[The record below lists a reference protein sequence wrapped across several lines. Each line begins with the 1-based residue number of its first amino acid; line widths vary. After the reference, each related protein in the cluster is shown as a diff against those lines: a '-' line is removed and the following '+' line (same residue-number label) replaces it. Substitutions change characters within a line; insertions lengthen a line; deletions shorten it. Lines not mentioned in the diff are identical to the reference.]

1 MLTDDDL
8 TRQLGSAFREE
19 AGDLEYAGRVP
30 TLRRTGAVAL
40 PIAATAAVAGVLV
53 AVAATNAD
61 DPVGPGTTIAGPSSG
76 TGTSP
81 GAAATPRLVTDT
93 IEIAGYTYTYQH
105 AVGEQLADDLYA
117 VMNPGEVPADAR
129 PLDAPAPARAWV
141 GTDPTSGDTA
151 LWVEAPTRNGGHLFA
166 LLSPTWTTDQ
176 LADLFHHG
184 EPRQVPAI
192 TR

>member
-19 AGDLEYAGRVP
+19 ARDLEYAGRVP
-30 TLRRTGAVAL
+30 TLRRTGTVAI
-40 PIAATAAVAGVLV
+40 PIAATVAVAGVLAAV
-53 AVAATNAD
+53 AVSNGD
-61 DPVGPGTTIAGPSSG
+61 DPAGHGTTIAGPSSG
-76 TGTSP
+76 TSHGTT
-81 GAAATPRLVTDT
+81 AKPRLVTDT
-93 IEIAGYTYTYQH
+93 VEVAGFTYTYQH
-105 AVGEQLADDLYA
+105 VAGAQLADDLYA
-117 VMNPGEVPADAR
+117 VMNPGEVPADAK
-129 PLDAPAPARAWV
+129 PIDAPDEVKAWV
-141 GTDPTSGDTA
+141 GTDPDSGDTA

-176 LADLFHHG
+176 LADLFHNG